1 MAGSKIICYFCRMKR
16 CIPLVILILILFFLS
31 LFVGAVHIPFSDV
44 LAILAGNGSRQSWN
58 SIVLESRLPQS
69 VTAMLCGAGLSVSGL
84 MLQTLFRNPLAGPD
98 ILGLNSGAGLGVA
111 IVMFLVGGQVSAGS
125 FSLGGNVAIVAGAF
139 AGALLVMGIIL
150 LLSRVLRNNIMLL
163 IAGILVSYLAQSAV
177 TLVTFFATSEGV
189 HSYAIWG
196 MGNFGGVGVDKLPL
210 LTTLT
215 LVGLSLSVFLI
226 KPLNALLLGDHYAEN
241 LGINIRRSRTVLLL
255 STGLLVA
262 TCTAFCGPI
271 SFIGL
276 TVPHVARMICNN
288 NNHRIT
294 IPFTVLCGI
303 AIALFCTI
311 ISSLPTNHGIIPLN
325 AITPFVGVPVILY
338 VILHR
343 RF

>member
-1 MAGSKIICYFCRMKR
+1 MKR
-16 CIPLVILILILFFLS
+16 YVLLSVIVIILFFVS
-31 LFVGAVHIPFSDV
+31 LFVGAVHIPFSQV
-44 LAILAGNGSRQSWN
+44 FQILLGNGAKASWTG
-58 SIVLESRLPQS
+58 IILDSRLPQS
-69 VTAMLCGAGLSVSGL
+69 ITAVLCGASLAVSGL

-111 IVMFLVGGQVSAGS
+111 VVMLMLGGQVSVGS
-125 FSLGGNVAIVAGAF
+125 ISLGGNVAVVIGAF
-139 AGALLVMGIIL
+139 IGALLVMGIIL

-177 TLVTFFATSEGV
+177 TLVTFFSTSEGV

-196 MGNFGGVGVDKLPL
+196 MGNFGGVGMEKLPL
-210 LTTLT
+210 LAILS
-215 LVGLSLSVFLI
+215 VAGLALSVFLV
-226 KPLNALLLGDHYAEN
+226 KPLNALLLGDNYAEN
-241 LGINIRRSRTVLLL
+241 LGINIKRSRTVLLL

-262 TCTAFCGPI
+262 ATTAFCGPV

-276 TVPHVARMICNN
+276 TVPHIARMICQD
-288 NNHRIT
+288 NNHRRT
-294 IPFTVLCGI
+294 VPFTILCGA

-311 ISSLPTNHGIIPLN
+311 LSSLPTGHGIIPLN